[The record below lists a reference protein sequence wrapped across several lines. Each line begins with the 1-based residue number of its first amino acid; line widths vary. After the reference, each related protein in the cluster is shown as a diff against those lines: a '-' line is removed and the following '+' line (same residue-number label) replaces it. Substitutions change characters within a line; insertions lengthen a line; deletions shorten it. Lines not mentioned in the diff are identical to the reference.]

1 MNAPANSV
9 AVSRA
14 EAKVENMGKPLF
26 MALSE
31 PDHRVRAN
39 INAGAVPNEKSAY
52 LSVLQFGNRQKL
64 P

>member
-39 INAGAVPNEKSAY
+39 INAGAVPNEKILIY
-52 LSVLQFGNRQKL
+52 Q
-64 P
+64 